1 MNETEKIVKSIYDNI
16 EKDNL
21 KNTSKNTIEK
31 IVREIKRKGKDKII
45 SDALPVIINFL
56 NERNR

>member
-16 EKDNL
+16 DKDNL

-31 IVREIKRKGKDKII
+31 IVREIKRKGKDKVI

-56 NERNR
+56 NDRYR

>member
-31 IVREIKRKGKDKII
+31 IVREIKRKGKDKVI

-56 NERNR
+56 NDRDR